1 VRPAP
6 SSVSNGSTDKKVA
19 RADVISELGIFG
31 YPLFGG
37 GGRGG
42 AQGGVACKDSR
53 HGDGFLVLDSVLLS
67 CSHGM
72 RRIRFMKG

>member
-19 RADVISELGIFG
+19 RADVISELGIFR
-31 YPLFGG
+31 YALFGG

-42 AQGGVACKDSR
+42 AQGGVACKD
-53 HGDGFLVLDSVLLS
+53 
-67 CSHGM
+67 
-72 RRIRFMKG
+72 